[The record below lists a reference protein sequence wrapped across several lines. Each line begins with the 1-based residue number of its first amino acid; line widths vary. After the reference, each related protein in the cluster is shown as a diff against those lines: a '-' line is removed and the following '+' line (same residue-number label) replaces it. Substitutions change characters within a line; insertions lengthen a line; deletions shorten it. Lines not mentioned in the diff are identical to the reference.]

1 MKLSIDATRRSLR
14 TRAGGEGGFTLLEL
28 IIVVSMIGI
37 LAAIVLPNL
46 IDKPTRARE
55 AVLKQNLRTF
65 RDVLDQY
72 YADKGAYPTE
82 LQALVDEKYL
92 RSMPFDPI
100 TGSDET
106 WVPVYEEFDE
116 EAAETD
122 YGEEGEPG
130 IVDVHSGSELP
141 SLDGTSFYNEW

>member
-1 MKLSIDATRRSLR
+1 MNPLALHAPRG
-14 TRAGGEGGFTLLEL
+14 AGSRQGGFTLLEL

-55 AVLKQNLRTF
+55 AVLKTNLRTF
-65 RDVLDQY
+65 RDTLDQY
-72 YADKGAYPTE
+72 YADKGGYPTE
-82 LQALVDEKYL
+82 LQSLVDEKYL
-92 RSMPFDPI
+92 RSMPLDPI
-100 TGSDET
+100 TGATDT
-106 WVPVYEEFDE
+106 WEPVFEEFDE

-130 IVDVHSGSELP
+130 IVDVKSGSELA
-141 SLDGTSFYNEW
+141 SLDGSSFYNEW